1 MPSGQKC
8 VLQSF
13 AVLFIDRCNFGKQE
27 HHMLHLKLADSGF
40 RADNQAVRYESDLSV
55 NESFGFETAVWIKV
69 IYRMSTH
76 VLCISMSSCQDFSH
90 VTISH
95 VLCFVELLQFAPP
108 SATLGNCSSSNPCIS
123 SILLPVGL
131 SASHTS

>member
-1 MPSGQKC
+1 MALLVFEIYDIS
-8 VLQSF
+8 L
-13 AVLFIDRCNFGKQE
+13 
-27 HHMLHLKLADSGF
+27 LAYTMCIYI
-40 RADNQAVRYESDLSV
+40 QAVRYESDLSV

-95 VLCFVELLQFAPP
+95 VLCFVELLQFARGF
-108 SATLGNCSSSNPCIS
+108 L
-123 SILLPVGL
+123 
-131 SASHTS
+131 